1 MNIEIPSFYIRFGSH
16 TRTKNKLMLLDCQ
29 CELLSNNQDI
39 YLVKPPVNYDNKDI
53 FLLLKIILLDVKE
66 FELRKGDNKF
76 ELTIIKE

>member
-1 MNIEIPSFYIRFGSH
+1 MNIEIPSFYIKFGSH

-29 CELLSNNQDI
+29 CELYSDSPDV
-39 YLVKPPVNYDNKDI
+39 YLVEPPLNYDNKDI

-66 FELRKGDNKF
+66 FELHKGDNKF